1 MVVFRWR
8 TRVVGRAF
16 LNVQNG
22 RVDAADVLS
31 ASRNLGA
38 DALRP
43 WLEETLG
50 YDERDLLGTPSYR
63 ATVAICTRER
73 ADSLDGLLR
82 AVGSL
87 TRDGHEVLVID
98 NAPKTDQTRQVVE
111 RHAGVRYVCEMAPG
125 LNVARNR
132 AIREARGDIVAFCDD
147 DAIPERGWL
156 DNLMRN
162 FGDMRVQCVTGLT
175 LPIELETEAQ
185 ELFETVSSFAH
196 GFRRRIFDGQHDNPV
211 AVGEV
216 GVGANMAI
224 RRRVIAEVGLFDERL
239 DGGMPTRS
247 GGDQEMFVRL
257 LSAGHRIVYDPAA
270 VSWHR
275 HRRTHRE
282 LVDTLYGYGVACT
295 RCSQDCFSSGASWAC
310 SRWPGCGSATHISR
324 SCAGCCSKG
333 LQRPRANSAR
343 RVSRVSSR
351 TSRVAC
357 RQAATADGRT
367 TLMSGVAVTIV
378 VPTHNRVTALMR
390 LLRSLE
396 HQMPL
401 EGGFEVV
408 VVDDGSADGT
418 AAAVSAINWSFPL
431 IVHEQVPSGPAAAR
445 NAGAARA
452 AGDILLFLD
461 DDMEPM
467 PEVVRA
473 HAMLH
478 SEYPNS
484 VGIGDLQP
492 AVTAGGYFGTII
504 VRGWWHTMNEGR
516 AARSSIPL
524 SRPAQRSLLHT
535 APSVPGTRGLQLGPA
550 LS

>member
-1 MVVFRWR
+1 MATSIRNVDLSSTVGPLEGMAGCARCMVVFRWR

-87 TRDGHEVLVID
+87 ARDGHEVLVID

-196 GFRRRIFDGQHDNPV
+196 GFRRRVFDGQHDNPV

-282 LVDTLYGYGVACT
+282 LVDTLYGYGVGVYAMFT
-295 RCSQDCFSSGASWAC
+295 GLLLERRELGVFKMAWLWFRNAHFPEL
-310 SRWPGCGSATHISR
+310 RR
-324 SCAGCCSKG
+324 MLLKG
-333 LQRPRANSAR
+333 P
-343 RVSRVSSR
+343 
-351 TSRVAC
+351 
-357 RQAATADGRT
+357 ATAT
-367 TLMSGVAVTIV
+367 SE
-378 VPTHNRVTALMR
+378 
-390 LLRSLE
+390 LR
-396 HQMPL
+396 
-401 EGGFEVV
+401 
-408 VVDDGSADGT
+408 
-418 AAAVSAINWSFPL
+418 AAEFRGCL
-431 IVHEQVPSGPAAAR
+431 QGPAAWL
-445 NAGAARA
+445 AARRQR
-452 AGDILLFLD
+452 
-461 DDMEPM
+461 P
-467 PEVVRA
+467 
-473 HAMLH
+473 
-478 SEYPNS
+478 
-484 VGIGDLQP
+484 
-492 AVTAGGYFGTII
+492 TGGL
-504 VRGWWHTMNEGR
+504 R
-516 AARSSIPL
+516 
-524 SRPAQRSLLHT
+524 
-535 APSVPGTRGLQLGPA
+535 
-550 LS
+550 

>member
-82 AVGSL
+82 AVGNL

-132 AIREARGDIVAFCDD
+132 AIREASGDIVAFCDD
-147 DAIPERGWL
+147 DAVPECGWL

-282 LVDTLYGYGVACT
+282 LVDTLYGYGVGVYAMFT
-295 RCSQDCFSSGASWAC
+295 GLLLERRELGVFKMAWLWF
-310 SRWPGCGSATHISR
+310 RSAHFPELR
-324 SCAGCCSKG
+324 RMLLKG
-333 LQRPRANSAR
+333 P
-343 RVSRVSSR
+343 
-351 TSRVAC
+351 
-357 RQAATADGRT
+357 ATAT
-367 TLMSGVAVTIV
+367 SE
-378 VPTHNRVTALMR
+378 
-390 LLRSLE
+390 LR
-396 HQMPL
+396 
-401 EGGFEVV
+401 
-408 VVDDGSADGT
+408 
-418 AAAVSAINWSFPL
+418 AAEFRGCL
-431 IVHEQVPSGPAAAR
+431 QGPAAWL
-445 NAGAARA
+445 AARRQR
-452 AGDILLFLD
+452 
-461 DDMEPM
+461 P
-467 PEVVRA
+467 
-473 HAMLH
+473 
-478 SEYPNS
+478 
-484 VGIGDLQP
+484 
-492 AVTAGGYFGTII
+492 TGG
-504 VRGWWHTMNEGR
+504 RR
-516 AARSSIPL
+516 
-524 SRPAQRSLLHT
+524 
-535 APSVPGTRGLQLGPA
+535 
-550 LS
+550 